1 MTGFRVAAAASVA
14 AGLSIGAA
22 ATVAATVALEALED
36 HGMTTAREQPTPR
49 NPSRPYLV
57 EYGDRCFQGHCLP
70 CDSVE
75 GCLNRLP
82 PILRPPWG

>member
-22 ATVAATVALEALED
+22 ATVGATVALEALED
-36 HGMTTAREQPTPR
+36 HGMTPALEQPTPR
-49 NPSRPYLV
+49 NPSGPYLV
-57 EYGDRCFQGHCLP
+57 QYGDRCFQGHCLP

-75 GCLNRLP
+75 GCLNKLP
-82 PILRPPWG
+82 PILRPWG

>member
-1 MTGFRVAAAASVA
+1 MTGLTVAAVAGIA

-22 ATVAATVALEALED
+22 ATVCVTLALED
-36 HGMTTAREQPTPR
+36 HDMTPAQEQPTP
-49 NPSRPYLV
+49 SSPYLV

-75 GCLNRLP
+75 GCLNKLP
-82 PILRPPWG
+82 PILRPWG

>member
-1 MTGFRVAAAASVA
+1 MPGFTVTAVAASIAV
-14 AGLSIGAA
+14 GLSMGAA
-22 ATVAATVALEALED
+22 ATVGFTVALEALED
-36 HGMTTAREQPTPR
+36 HGIAPPQPEPNR
-49 NPSRPYLV
+49 SSAHLV
-57 EYGDRCFQGHCLP
+57 NYGDRCFEGHCLP